1 MTDRSQQLSFTVGES
16 SKTML
21 EFALASGRPPEEILR
36 QLDSIGIEWYVT
48 NQGDLSIKA
57 WQIAAENFIPA
68 ERVDEIRQGHV
79 IPDDGDALEWVSA
92 NLKQLTSEYAGSWI
106 AIKNNAVVAASTNLQ
121 ELLGQIEA
129 QSIPNPFLTQV
140 PAGPIIWETAY
151 ANKDL

>member
-21 EFALASGRPPEEILR
+21 EFALASGRPPDEILR

-57 WQIAAENFIPA
+57 WQIATENFIPA

-79 IPDDGDALEWVSA
+79 IPDDADSLEWVSA
-92 NLKQLTSEYAGSWI
+92 NLEYLSREYAGSWI
-106 AIKNNAVVAASTNLQ
+106 AVNDNMVVAASKNLAN
-121 ELLGQIEA
+121 LLSSIETQQI
-129 QSIPNPFLTQV
+129 QNPFLTQV
-140 PAGPIIWETAY
+140 PDGPIIWETAF
-151 ANKDL
+151 ANEDI